1 MKISVKKME
10 FSHMPGARFRSVL
23 LMMLLAGCGLFETDN
38 NYLRPEDFAR
48 QLTRDGLTVD
58 AVRPLDPQPLSAAAA
73 TEIKVGN
80 SNIGVY
86 KYDVNVKVQKA
97 RLERIKRSKKIFFNG
112 IPYPVYEVS
121 GSFIVVGLDKHKD
134 KERILK
140 SLRNFK

>member
-1 MKISVKKME
+1 MKNSVKKME
-10 FSHMPGARFRSVL
+10 FSRIVWALTL
-23 LMMLLAGCGLFETDN
+23 LTLTLAGAGCSWFEPDN

-48 QLTRDGLTVD
+48 KLAADGLNVV
-58 AVRPLDPQPLSAAAA
+58 AVRPLNPQPISATSAV
-73 TEIKVGN
+73 EIKVGN

-86 KYDVNVKVQKA
+86 KYDTSIKIHKA
-97 RLERIKRSKKIFFNG
+97 RLEKIKKSRKIFFNG